1 MLKKKLLVFMISILA
16 CCSVVSG
23 CSFTAK
29 EETEQSSE
37 KKDKKKSK
45 KSKDKDDKKSK
56 EDTEKESEE
65 SKENLSNK
73 LKKDEDSEGNID
85 DTKREELKAQTVE
98 ILDTMLA
105 SEALI
110 IMWEGIGNG
119 IDGKIT
125 LGRYLDGDRKIYF
138 LSANEDDPSK
148 RLYTMTDTNRAYVS
162 YDTKNWGPAE
172 EKERL
177 NGSTLLT
184 SSYPSYLS
192 LIYAALEEGF
202 DIKYLPETDMY
213 EFESNAEKI
222 KDVDIHSISSKIN
235 NKAQYDEFAAE
246 FVLNDINTKSYAL
259 GIAKKVYRFTYE
271 NGTFLIMEEL
281 YDKDDNKFE
290 TSILIVMQSSDPNIK
305 DVSVEMFNAID
316 GSFNGQ

>member
-1 MLKKKLLVFMISILA
+1 MIRKKLFAVLIYVLA
-16 CCSVVSG
+16 CCTVLSACIS
-23 CSFTAK
+23 TTK

-148 RLYTMTDTNRAYVS
+148 RLYTMTDTNRAYIS

-172 EKERL
+172 EKESL

>member
-148 RLYTMTDTNRAYVS
+148 RLYTMTDTNRAYIS

-290 TSILIVMQSSDPNIK
+290 TSILIVMQRSDPNSK
-305 DVSVEMFNAID
+305 NEAVEMFDSID

>member
-1 MLKKKLLVFMISILA
+1 MIRKKLFAVLIYVLA
-16 CCSVVSG
+16 CCTVLSACIS
-23 CSFTAK
+23 TTK

-148 RLYTMTDTNRAYVS
+148 RLYTMTDTNRAYIS

-235 NKAQYDEFAAE
+235 TKAQYDEFAAE

-290 TSILIVMQSSDPNIK
+290 TSILIVMQSSDPNAK
-305 DVSVEMFNAID
+305 DVSVDMFNAID

>member
-1 MLKKKLLVFMISILA
+1 MIKKKLFAVLMYVLA
-16 CCSVVSG
+16 CCTVLSACTS
-23 CSFTAK
+23 TTK

-37 KKDKKKSK
+37 KKANKKSK
-45 KSKDKDDKKSK
+45 KSTDKADKKSK

-73 LKKDEDSEGNID
+73 LKKDEDFEGNID

-148 RLYTMTDTNRAYVS
+148 RLYTMTDTNRAYIS

>member
-1 MLKKKLLVFMISILA
+1 MIRKKLFAVLIYVLA
-16 CCSVVSG
+16 CCTVLSACIS
-23 CSFTAK
+23 TTK

-37 KKDKKKSK
+37 KKDKEKSK

-56 EDTEKESEE
+56 EDTKKESEE

-73 LKKDEDSEGNID
+73 LKKDEYFEGNID
-85 DTKREELKAQTVE
+85 DAKREELKAQTVE

-148 RLYTMTDTNRAYVS
+148 RLYTMTDTNRAYIS

-192 LIYAALEEGF
+192 LIYAVLEEGF
-202 DIKYLPETDMY
+202 DIKYLPETNMY

-316 GSFNGQ
+316 GNFNGQ

>member
-1 MLKKKLLVFMISILA
+1 MLKKKLLVFIIAILA

-65 SKENLSNK
+65 SKEKLSNK

-85 DTKREELKAQTVE
+85 DAKREELKAQTVE

-148 RLYTMTDTNRAYVS
+148 RLYTMTDTNRAYIS

-172 EKERL
+172 EKESL